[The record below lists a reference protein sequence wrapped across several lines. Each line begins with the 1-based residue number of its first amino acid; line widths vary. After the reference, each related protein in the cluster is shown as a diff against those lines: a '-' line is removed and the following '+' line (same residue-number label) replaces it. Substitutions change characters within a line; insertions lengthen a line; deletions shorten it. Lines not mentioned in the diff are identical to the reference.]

1 MNNHKIMGL
10 IFVAGAAITYITH
23 TQAADTPPFFGG
35 ESDVKYAQALWTSME
50 NSNLVGNDSINVYPF
65 KGNQPHGAIQ
75 QVLDTDIDV
84 YGRTARVIV
93 KRNHGGKDITV
104 KSVYAD
110 PVSNLKAVT
119 VMFKREAGYD
129 RENLDWFWVKY
140 TSAGVIDKN
149 PKGTKLAGR
158 IGKDGSGGCLVC
170 HKAIGGSDLET
181 LTTK

>member
-1 MNNHKIMGL
+1 MGT
-10 IFVAGAAITYITH
+10 INP
-23 TQAADTPPFFGG
+23 TQAADNSPFFGG
-35 ESDVKYAQALWTSME
+35 NSDVIFAQALWTSMD
-50 NSNLVGNDSINVYPF
+50 NNNLVGDDAINVYPF

-75 QVLDTDIDV
+75 QVLDTDIEV
-84 YGRTARVIV
+84 NGRTSRVIV
-93 KRNHGGKDITV
+93 KRNHGGKDISV
-104 KSVYAD
+104 KSVYSD

-140 TSAGVIDKN
+140 TPAGKVDKN
-149 PKGTKLAGR
+149 PKGAKLAGR